1 MFNQFH
7 PVHRVVLGALALA
20 LILAQA
26 VEPGNREVRPD
37 AMAAERD
44 GIVFKSRRSL
54 MGTEFKVTI
63 WAPPDKSG
71 IAAQALGE
79 VFDELA
85 GLEKRISSWQADSE
99 TTRVNASAGQSAVPI
114 GVELEDL
121 LNRSL
126 HWARKTGGAFD
137 VSGGPLFALWEEAR
151 ERGTLPSQE
160 EIDACRAL
168 IGYQHIRM
176 TDGRVRLQKA
186 GMELGFGAI
195 GKGFAADRAAAFL
208 ESKGLSNYIIDA
220 GGDLLVKG
228 RRGDRSWHVGVRHPR
243 GEEFL
248 ARLEG
253 GDCAIATS
261 GDYERYF
268 IVDGQRYSHILDL
281 RSGLP
286 AKRLTSVTVIAS
298 STADADALATALF
311 VMDASRGLELVE
323 EQPEVDAIFV
333 DDNGKITLSTGL
345 HLQGDRL
352 RLDRP

>member
-7 PVHRVVLGALALA
+7 PVHRVALGALALA

-137 VSGGPLFALWEEAR
+137 VSGGP
-151 ERGTLPSQE
+151 
-160 EIDACRAL
+160 L